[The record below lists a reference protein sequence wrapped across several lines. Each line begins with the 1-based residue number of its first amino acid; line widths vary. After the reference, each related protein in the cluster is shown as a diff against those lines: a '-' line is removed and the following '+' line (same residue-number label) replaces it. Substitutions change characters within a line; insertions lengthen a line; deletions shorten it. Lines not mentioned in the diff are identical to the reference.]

1 MQTEIAQDIFLKL
14 HNKGYLEEKTTE
26 QLYCEHHKSFLAD
39 RFVEGTCPKCDYE
52 DARGDQCD
60 KCGNLLDP
68 LELINPRCKVDGN
81 TPVVK
86 ESTHI
91 YLKLNDLEE
100 PLKEWVLDSSAK
112 GAWSRNSKNITDSW
126 IKRGLEPRCITRDL
140 IWGTPVPLKGYDNK
154 VLYVWFDA
162 TIGYV
167 SITANYFKDSNTDD
181 YLKWWK
187 NPENVDL
194 YQFMGKDNVPFHTVV
209 FPASQIGTG
218 DKWTKLHHLSTT
230 EYLQYE
236 NGKSVTMQRKL
247 ASHLL
252 FGDIIWLQIDLKL
265 KMPIS
270 LGTNL
275 LLRTIPNY
283 WPIWVTLLTEL
294 LNLLLQNIM
303 V

>member
-1 MQTEIAQDIFLKL
+1 M
-14 HNKGYLEEKTTE
+14 
-26 QLYCEHHKSFLAD
+26 
-39 RFVEGTCPKCDYE
+39 
-52 DARGDQCD
+52 
-60 KCGNLLDP
+60 
-68 LELINPRCKVDGN
+68 
-81 TPVVK
+81 
-86 ESTHI
+86 
-91 YLKLNDLEE
+91 NDLEE

-236 NGKSVTMQRKL
+236 NGKFSKSRVLVFSVTMLRKL
-247 ASHLL
+247 VSHLL
-252 FGDIIWLQIDLKL
+252 FGDIIWPQIDLKL

-275 LLRTIPNY
+275 LLRTIPV
-283 WPIWVTLLTEL
+283 IG
-294 LNLLLQNIM
+294 QFG
-303 V
+303 